1 MTRIPLFRDV
11 DPPATGGGGS
21 PPVSSEPKMEPAGI
35 SLSKEEYDKL
45 RSAAEKAA
53 TLEQKTKQLEE
64 DWNHTQKLLRQGGDP
79 AEQEASI
86 RHVLKRAGYSDA
98 EVQQYL
104 ESQTDGG
111 EPEGQEEPRQRPRQR
126 REETGGDQELRQEI
140 EGLKKT
146 AAEQEYRRLSGMM
159 ESTIGRTLDSH
170 KETASLIKDMVV
182 LKGMND
188 DKFDPEEYRSELL
201 GTLKEEI
208 EQAAKKGIAQR
219 RAEAVR
225 LTRNPDAW
233 SDSWIAEEAAKA
245 ALAVSSKYRKNLPDV
260 NKLGPTSHEGTSEHF
275 ILNKKPVEPP
285 TFKRGMDTSD
295 AQAKARAWAAD
306 HLMRTVAEIDTG
318 GKTKT

>member
-1 MTRIPLFRDV
+1 MKFLFPDA
-11 DPPATGGGGS
+11 PGTPTGGGS
-21 PPVSSEPKMEPAGI
+21 PPVSAEPKAEPAAGI

-64 DWNHTQKLLRQGGDP
+64 DWGHTQKLLRQGGDP

-104 ESQTDGG
+104 ESQAGG
-111 EPEGQEEPRQRPRQR
+111 DQDEPREEPRPRTRQR
-126 REETGGDQELRQEI
+126 REEAGGDQELRQEI

-146 AAEQEYRRLSGMM
+146 AAEQEYRRLAGMM

-188 DKFDPEEYRSELL
+188 DKFNPEDYRSELL
-201 GTLKEEI
+201 GTLREEI

-225 LTRNPDAW
+225 LTRNLDAW
-233 SDSWIAEEAAKA
+233 SDSWIAVEAAKA
-245 ALAVSSKYRKNLPDV
+245 AVAVSSKYRKNLPDV
-260 NKLGPTSHEGTSEHF
+260 NKLGPTSHEATSEHF
-275 ILNKKPVEPP
+275 ILNRKPVEPP

>member
-1 MTRIPLFRDV
+1 MKFLFPDT
-11 DPPATGGGGS
+11 PGTPTGGGS
-21 PPVSSEPKMEPAGI
+21 PPVSAEPKAEPAAGI

-64 DWNHTQKLLRQGGDP
+64 DWGHTQKLLRQGGDP

-104 ESQTDGG
+104 ESQAGG
-111 EPEGQEEPRQRPRQR
+111 DQDEPREEPRPRTRQR

-146 AAEQEYRRLSGMM
+146 AAEQEYRRLAGMM

-188 DKFDPEEYRSELL
+188 DKFNPEDYRSELL
-201 GTLKEEI
+201 GTLREEI

-245 ALAVSSKYRKNLPDV
+245 AVAVSSKYRKNLPDV
-260 NKLGPTSHEGTSEHF
+260 NKLGPTSHEATSEHF
-275 ILNKKPVEPP
+275 ILNRKPVEPP

>member
-1 MTRIPLFRDV
+1 MKFLFPDA
-11 DPPATGGGGS
+11 PGTPTGGGS
-21 PPVSSEPKMEPAGI
+21 PPVSAEPKAEPAAGI

-64 DWNHTQKLLRQGGDP
+64 DWGHTQKLLRQGGDP

-104 ESQTDGG
+104 ESQAGG
-111 EPEGQEEPRQRPRQR
+111 DQDEPREEPRPRTRQR

-146 AAEQEYRRLSGMM
+146 AAEQEYRRLAAMM

-188 DKFDPEEYRSELL
+188 DKFNPEDYRSELL
-201 GTLKEEI
+201 GTLREEI

-219 RAEAVR
+219 RAEAIR

-245 ALAVSSKYRKNLPDV
+245 AVAVSSKYRKNLPDV
-260 NKLGPTSHEGTSEHF
+260 NKLGPTSHEATSEHF
-275 ILNKKPVEPP
+275 ILNRKPVEPP

>member
-1 MTRIPLFRDV
+1 MKFLFPDT
-11 DPPATGGGGS
+11 PGTPTGGGS
-21 PPVSSEPKMEPAGI
+21 PPVSAEPKAEPAAGI

-64 DWNHTQKLLRQGGDP
+64 DWGHTQKLLRQGGDP

-104 ESQTDGG
+104 ESQAGG
-111 EPEGQEEPRQRPRQR
+111 DQDEPREEPRPRTRQR
-126 REETGGDQELRQEI
+126 REEAGGDQELRQEI

-146 AAEQEYRRLSGMM
+146 AAEQEYRRLAGMM

-188 DKFDPEEYRSELL
+188 DKFNPEDYRSELL
-201 GTLKEEI
+201 GTLREEI

-245 ALAVSSKYRKNLPDV
+245 AVAVSSKYRKNLPDV
-260 NKLGPTSHEGTSEHF
+260 NKLGPTSHEATSEHF
-275 ILNKKPVEPP
+275 ILNRKPVEPP

>member
-1 MTRIPLFRDV
+1 MKFLFPDT
-11 DPPATGGGGS
+11 PGTPTGGGS
-21 PPVSSEPKMEPAGI
+21 PPVSNELKVEPAAGI

-45 RSAAEKAA
+45 RSTAEKATA
-53 TLEQKTKQLEE
+53 LEQKTKQLEE
-64 DWNHTQKLLRQGGDP
+64 DWGHTQKLLRQGGDP

-104 ESQTDGG
+104 ESQAGG
-111 EPEGQEEPRQRPRQR
+111 DQDEPREEPRPRTRQR
-126 REETGGDQELRQEI
+126 REEAGGDQELRQEI

-146 AAEQEYRRLSGMM
+146 AAEQEYRRLAGMM

-188 DKFDPEEYRSELL
+188 DKFNPEDYRSELL
-201 GTLKEEI
+201 GTLREEI

-245 ALAVSSKYRKNLPDV
+245 AVAVSSKYRKNLPDV
-260 NKLGPTSHEGTSEHF
+260 NKLGPTSHEATSEHF
-275 ILNKKPVEPP
+275 ILNRKPVEPP